1 MLTITK
7 QELNMSYKKILL
19 TVSILL
25 SNTLYQQDIPP
36 RLDLSAQ
43 QAWEYFGNKSTIKPQ
58 IITVQG
64 TQYYEDEFKLSD
76 LKYFGTKMESIG
88 YMRYDAYNDVIEMAS
103 TPDVERSEIILLK
116 NSDVIAKIN
125 KKEYVFLEYDEK
137 DIKNKKG
144 YMIRL
149 YIGNNYSLYQKR
161 VKIFKEAE
169 KTKAGITESQPPRY
183 ISKTDFYIQTRDQ
196 KPQLIKISK
205 RRLIDFFENQSEIKE
220 FIKKNT
226 LKVSKIESI
235 ISIIEFADKSINL

>member
-1 MLTITK
+1 MR
-7 QELNMSYKKILL
+7 YKKILL

-125 KKEYVFLEYDEK
+125 KKEYVFLEYDEE

-161 VKIFKEAE
+161 IKIFKEAE

-205 RRLIDFFENQSEIKE
+205 KRLIDFFENQSEIKE
-220 FIKKNT
+220 FIKKNK

>member
-1 MLTITK
+1 MLTRTK

-125 KKEYVFLEYDEK
+125 KKEYVFLEYDEE

-205 RRLIDFFENQSEIKE
+205 IRLIDFFENQSEIKE

>member
-1 MLTITK
+1 
-7 QELNMSYKKILL
+7 MSYKKILL

-76 LKYFGTKMESIG
+76 LKCFGTKMESIG

-161 VKIFKEAE
+161 IKIFKEAE

-205 RRLIDFFENQSEIKE
+205 KRLIDFFENQCEIKE
-220 FIKKNT
+220 FIKKNK

>member
-1 MLTITK
+1 
-7 QELNMSYKKILL
+7 
-19 TVSILL
+19 LL

-125 KKEYVFLEYDEK
+125 KKEYVFLEYDEE

-161 VKIFKEAE
+161 IKIFKEAE

-205 RRLIDFFENQSEIKE
+205 KRLIDFFENQSEIKE
-220 FIKKNT
+220 FIKKNK

>member
-1 MLTITK
+1 M
-7 QELNMSYKKILL
+7 
-19 TVSILL
+19 L

-125 KKEYVFLEYDEK
+125 KKEYVFLEYDEE

-161 VKIFKEAE
+161 IKIFKEAE

-205 RRLIDFFENQSEIKE
+205 KRLIDFFENQSEIKE
-220 FIKKNT
+220 FIKKNK

>member
-1 MLTITK
+1 MLTRTK

-125 KKEYVFLEYDEK
+125 KKEYVFLEYDEE

-220 FIKKNT
+220 FIKKNK

>member
-1 MLTITK
+1 MR
-7 QELNMSYKKILL
+7 YKKILL

-58 IITVQG
+58 IIAVQG

-205 RRLIDFFENQSEIKE
+205 KRLIDFFENQSEIKE
-220 FIKKNT
+220 FIKKNK

>member
-1 MLTITK
+1 MLTRTK

-125 KKEYVFLEYDEK
+125 KKEYVFLEYDEE

-205 RRLIDFFENQSEIKE
+205 KRLIDFFENQSEIKE
-220 FIKKNT
+220 FIKKNK

>member
-1 MLTITK
+1 MR
-7 QELNMSYKKILL
+7 YKKILL

-58 IITVQG
+58 IIAVQG

-125 KKEYVFLEYDEK
+125 KKEYVFLEYDEE

-161 VKIFKEAE
+161 IKIFKEAE

-205 RRLIDFFENQSEIKE
+205 KRLIDFFENQSEIKE
-220 FIKKNT
+220 FIKKNK

-235 ISIIEFADKSINL
+235 ISIIEFADKSLNL

>member
-1 MLTITK
+1 MLTRTK

-220 FIKKNT
+220 FIKKNK

>member
-1 MLTITK
+1 MLTRTK

-103 TPDVERSEIILLK
+103 TPDIERSEIILLK

-220 FIKKNT
+220 FIKKNK

>member
-1 MLTITK
+1 MR
-7 QELNMSYKKILL
+7 YKKILL
-19 TVSILL
+19 TVCILL

-125 KKEYVFLEYDEK
+125 KKEYVFLEYDEE

-161 VKIFKEAE
+161 IKIFKEAE

-205 RRLIDFFENQSEIKE
+205 KRLIDFFENQSEIKE
-220 FIKKNT
+220 FIKKNK

>member
-1 MLTITK
+1 
-7 QELNMSYKKILL
+7 MSYKKILL

-58 IITVQG
+58 IIAVKG
-64 TQYYEDEFKLSD
+64 TEYYEDEFKLSD

-125 KKEYVFLEYDEK
+125 KKEYVFLEYDEE

-161 VKIFKEAE
+161 IKIFKEAE

-183 ISKTDFYIQTRDQ
+183 ISKTDFYIQTRDK

-205 RRLIDFFENQSEIKE
+205 KRLIDFFENQSEIKE
-220 FIKKNT
+220 FIKKNK

>member
-1 MLTITK
+1 
-7 QELNMSYKKILL
+7 MSYKKILL

-125 KKEYVFLEYDEK
+125 KKEYVFLEYDEE

-161 VKIFKEAE
+161 IKIFKEAE

-205 RRLIDFFENQSEIKE
+205 KRLIDFFENQSEIKE
-220 FIKKNT
+220 FIKKNK
-226 LKVSKIESI
+226 LKVSNIESI

>member
-1 MLTITK
+1 
-7 QELNMSYKKILL
+7 MSYKKILL

-76 LKYFGTKMESIG
+76 LKYFGTNMESIG

-125 KKEYVFLEYDEK
+125 KKEYVFLEYDEE

-161 VKIFKEAE
+161 IKIFKEAE

-205 RRLIDFFENQSEIKE
+205 KRLIDFFENQSEIKE
-220 FIKKNT
+220 FIKKNK

-235 ISIIEFADKSINL
+235 ISIIEFADKSLNL